1 MKSVNGF
8 GFVWRSVFSYL
19 KDVKTEM
26 ANVTW
31 PTKNTV
37 QQMTA
42 TVLVVSIVVGLY
54 IGGLDAIFTTV
65 LNKLLTR

>member
-1 MKSVNGF
+1 
-8 GFVWRSVFSYL
+8 
-19 KDVKTEM
+19 M